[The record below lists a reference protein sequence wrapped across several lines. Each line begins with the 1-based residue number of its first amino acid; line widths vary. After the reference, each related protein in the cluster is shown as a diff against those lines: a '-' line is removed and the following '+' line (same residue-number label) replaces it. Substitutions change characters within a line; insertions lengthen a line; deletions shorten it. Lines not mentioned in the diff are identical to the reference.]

1 MVEPTTLVII
11 SGILLGA
18 VAGAASRWAQFCTL
32 GAIADAVVVGDQRR
46 LRGWIL
52 AIAIAIAGTQL
63 LYISGAVDIS
73 QSIYL
78 RRPFGWLGALV
89 GGGLFGFGMVLVG
102 TCGYGTLI
110 RLGGGDLRSL
120 INLAVLGIFAYLTI
134 SGPLAYIR
142 TVVIERA
149 DVASSTIATPG
160 MAELLSL
167 VFGLPENASRLTV
180 TFLIVGSLLY
190 YCFRDRTFRSCRK
203 EMAAAVIMALA
214 VCAAWLVTGHLGYDE
229 FDPKPP
235 ASFTFVRPLGDSV
248 LYAMLS
254 SGMALNFGIASVAG
268 VLLGAHLVARAKGE
282 LHREGFDGDKEM
294 VRHLTGSA
302 FMGTGG
308 VLALGCTIG
317 QGMSGIS
324 TLALS
329 APLAMAAIFTGAAF
343 GLRYLEEG
351 SLSGRVSG
359 ADQPCRLV
367 TPDAAGDS

>member
-1 MVEPTTLVII
+1 MLEPATLVLW
-11 SGILLGA
+11 SGFALGA
-18 VAGAASRWAQFCTL
+18 IIGAASRWTQFCTL

-46 LRGWIL
+46 LRGWAL
-52 AIAIAIAGTQL
+52 AVAVAITGTQL
-63 LYISGAVDIS
+63 LSITGAIDLS

-78 RRPFGWLGALV
+78 RGSFGWLGALL

-120 INLAVLGIFAYLTI
+120 IDLLVLGIFAYLTL
-134 SGPLAYIR
+134 SGPLAYVR
-142 TVVIERA
+142 TLVIEPM
-149 DVASSTIATPG
+149 DIASSIIATPG
-160 MAELLSL
+160 MAELLALTS
-167 VFGLPENASRLTV
+167 GLPENASRSIV
-180 TFLIVGSLLY
+180 TLLIVGSLLY
-190 YCFRDRTFRSCRK
+190 YCFRDHTFRSCRQ
-203 EMAAAVIMALA
+203 EIAAAVVVGLA

-254 SGMALNFGIASVAG
+254 SGMVLSFGIASVVG
-268 VLLGAHLVARAKGE
+268 VLLGAHIVARTKGE
-282 LHREGFDGDKEM
+282 IRREGFDGDKEM

-329 APLAMAAIFTGAAF
+329 APLAMAAIFAGAAF

-351 SLSGRVSG
+351 SLMGAFRVMTNRVAS
-359 ADQPCRLV
+359 
-367 TPDAAGDS
+367 

>member
-1 MVEPTTLVII
+1 MLEPASLVLW
-11 SGILLGA
+11 SGFVLGA
-18 VAGAASRWAQFCTL
+18 IIGAASRWTQFCTL
-32 GAIADAVVVGDQRR
+32 GAIADAVVVGNQRR

-52 AIAIAIAGTQL
+52 AIAVAIAGTQF

-78 RRPFGWLGALV
+78 RGSFGWLGALV

-120 INLAVLGIFAYLTI
+120 IDLAVLGIFAYLTI
-134 SGPLAYIR
+134 SGPLAYVR
-142 TVVIERA
+142 TAVIERT
-149 DVASSTIATPG
+149 DVASSTIGAPG
-160 MAELLSL
+160 IVEVLAL
-167 VFGLPENASRLTV
+167 VSSLPEDAARLIATI
-180 TFLIVGSLLY
+180 LIVGSLLY
-190 YCFRDRTFRSCRK
+190 YCFRDRTFRSCRN
-203 EMAAAVIMALA
+203 EMAAAVVMGLA
-214 VCAAWLVTGHLGYDE
+214 VCAAWLATGHLGYDE
-229 FDPKPP
+229 FDSKPP
-235 ASFTFVRPLGDSV
+235 VSFTFVRPLGDSV

-302 FMGTGG
+302 LMGTGG

-329 APLAMAAIFTGAAF
+329 APLAIAAIFTGAAF

-351 SLSGRVSG
+351 SLAGAFRVLTNRVAS
-359 ADQPCRLV
+359 
-367 TPDAAGDS
+367 

>member
-1 MVEPTTLVII
+1 MFEPTSLVLW
-11 SGILLGA
+11 SGLMLGA
-18 VAGAASRWAQFCTL
+18 VIGAASRWTQFCTL

-46 LRGWIL
+46 LRGWVL
-52 AIAIAIAGTQL
+52 AIAVAIAGTQFL
-63 LYISGAVDIS
+63 DLSGTVDIS

-78 RRPFGWLGALV
+78 RGSFGWLGALI

-120 INLAVLGIFAYLTI
+120 INLAVIGIFAYLTL
-134 SGPLAYIR
+134 SGPLAYVR
-142 TVVIERA
+142 TMVIEPT
-149 DVASSTIATPG
+149 DIGSSSLTPPG
-160 MAELLSL
+160 IAELLALIS
-167 VFGLPENASRLTV
+167 GLPESAARLIATI
-180 TFLIVGSLLY
+180 LIVGSLLY
-190 YCFRDRTFRSCRK
+190 YCFRDKSFRSCRN
-203 EMAAAVIMALA
+203 EMAAAVVVGLA
-214 VCAAWLVTGHLGYDE
+214 VCAAWLVTGHLSYDE
-229 FDPKPP
+229 FDPRPP
-235 ASFTFVRPLGDSV
+235 VSFTFVRPLGDSI

-254 SGMALNFGIASVAG
+254 SGMTLNFGIASVAG

-294 VRHLTGSA
+294 LRHLTGSA

-329 APLAMAAIFTGAAF
+329 APLAMVAIFTGAAF

-351 SLSGRVSG
+351 SLAGAFRVLTNRVAS
-359 ADQPCRLV
+359 
-367 TPDAAGDS
+367 